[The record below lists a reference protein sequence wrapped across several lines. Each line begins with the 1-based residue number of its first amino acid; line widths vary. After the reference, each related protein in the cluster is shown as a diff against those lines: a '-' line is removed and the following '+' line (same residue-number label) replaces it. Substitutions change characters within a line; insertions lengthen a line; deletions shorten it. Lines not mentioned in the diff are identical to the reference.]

1 MVEDDIRI
9 LLDKLCSKTRRNYS
23 ESLRQYKLHVGQEHA
38 LFQLWLEEGM
48 TQLELS
54 QRMGCE
60 PPTITNMIKKL
71 EEYGLLYRKRD
82 PEDGRVSR
90 VYLTSEGRALQE
102 PVQELWRMQQEKML
116 EDILPE
122 ERLLLRRLMQK
133 MLDNIS

>member
-1 MVEDDIRI
+1 MIEDDIRI